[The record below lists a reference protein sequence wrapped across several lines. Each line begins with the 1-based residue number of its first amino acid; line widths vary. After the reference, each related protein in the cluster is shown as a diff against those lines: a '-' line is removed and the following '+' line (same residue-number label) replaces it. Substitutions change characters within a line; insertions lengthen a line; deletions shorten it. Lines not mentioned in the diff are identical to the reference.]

1 MGVKDMHIWAD
12 RVKHESMSCISPL
25 KIWNSNKIYNSTFLL
40 CLSFPTHT
48 KNIHIH
54 CNKTCFMC
62 RKKVSLQGFT
72 ADMKICFVGI
82 TITLTS
88 ETARMIT
95 KQELHQTSEEIIYL
109 FRLQKSRQ
117 HKLLL
122 VKRRKFCFSFNKV

>member
-12 RVKHESMSCISPL
+12 RVKHESVSYISPF

-40 CLSFPTHT
+40 CLLFPTHT
-48 KNIHIH
+48 KNTHIRS
-54 CNKTCFMC
+54 NKTCFMC

-95 KQELHQTSEEIIYL
+95 KQELQQTSEEIIYL
-109 FRLQKSRQ
+109 FRLQKSRP

-122 VKRRKFCFSFNKV
+122 VKRWKFCFSFNIA